1 MRGLVVFL
9 LIANLVLYLWVRH
22 ENMASAVRA
31 ELPPPEIG
39 TLKLRNEAEDA
50 ASADAVLPPAA
61 VDDPG
66 IDVAVAERATE
77 LTVSSEPE
85 APAPENLTHE
95 TTPVSGAP
103 ERDEAVLPQPQPQ
116 PQPQPRPQPQ
126 PQPQPATDAAMVGE
140 PLPADSVDSP
150 STLPQ
155 ATQASARQEASAA
168 APDPDLP
175 AARLC
180 VRVGPLLPADADEVL
195 QKLPEDVRLLS
206 DTPARLPVPTGY
218 YVMIPALPD
227 RPAGIAKVGEL
238 RAAGFEDVW
247 LFRGGEFRN
256 AISLGLFSSEVGAER
271 HALRVRD
278 KGFDVAVLP
287 KTSVRDVRWLLVEH
301 DRDLDLAAKLPLPQ
315 TATLAAQDCP

>member
-31 ELPPPEIG
+31 ALPPPEIG

-66 IDVAVAERATE
+66 IDVAVAERATD

-85 APAPENLTHE
+85 APAPENLTHQ

-103 ERDEAVLPQPQPQ
+103 ERDEAVLPQPPTV
-116 PQPQPRPQPQ
+116 
-126 PQPQPATDAAMVGE
+126 TDAAMVGE
-140 PLPADSVDSP
+140 PLPADSEDST

-155 ATQASARQEASAA
+155 ATQPSARQEASAA

-247 LFRGGEFRN
+247 LFRGGDFRN